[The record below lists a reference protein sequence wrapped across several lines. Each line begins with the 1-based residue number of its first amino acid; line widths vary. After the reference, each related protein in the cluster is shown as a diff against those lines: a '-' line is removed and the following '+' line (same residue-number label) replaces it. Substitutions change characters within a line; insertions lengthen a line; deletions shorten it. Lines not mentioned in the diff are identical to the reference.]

1 MKKVVI
7 AGASV
12 YGLNNLSDD
21 SMLKVLC
28 DELHHCIP
36 DLEITLLARHP
47 NKEFDKEF
55 GVRSIHNLDHQTREE
70 SRGRWFNGLNRGDPT
85 DNLREIFTAIQE
97 ADLLIMGGDPFI
109 DITIGFYKG
118 ITPYTV
124 LLFTLAKFVGTKTMI
139 NGVHMCR
146 PLVSAIGIEQ
156 AKFCVQNAE
165 LVTVREDLSLDLF
178 KEMGFGD
185 LDNVISLADAGYA
198 LDPIVGKDK
207 GLEVLRRE
215 GIDIGDKKL
224 MGVTFRHMY
233 WRWKPDEW
241 DRYAMMVAKV
251 CDEMHERYGFD
262 MLFIPHNT
270 YEIDTKYMDDRPGHE
285 EIAAKMKNPASAHQI
300 KNRLTV
306 EETLALFPLL
316 EIVFSNRRHST
327 MFGALHGIVGLGVGE
342 EPHVKP
348 PMEQLG
354 IGADK
359 FVSMEEYD
367 YELMRDNL
375 IAIWEEKDEI
385 TERIKVAYPELRRKA
400 LGNARL
406 AAKLITD

>member
-124 LLFTLAKFVGTKTMI
+124 LLF
-139 NGVHMCR
+139 
-146 PLVSAIGIEQ
+146 
-156 AKFCVQNAE
+156 
-165 LVTVREDLSLDLF
+165 
-178 KEMGFGD
+178 
-185 LDNVISLADAGYA
+185 YA
-198 LDPIVGKDK
+198 L
-207 GLEVLRRE
+207 R
-215 GIDIGDKKL
+215 
-224 MGVTFRHMY
+224 
-233 WRWKPDEW
+233 
-241 DRYAMMVAKV
+241 A
-251 CDEMHERYGFD
+251 C
-262 MLFIPHNT
+262 
-270 YEIDTKYMDDRPGHE
+270 
-285 EIAAKMKNPASAHQI
+285 
-300 KNRLTV
+300 
-306 EETLALFPLL
+306 
-316 EIVFSNRRHST
+316 
-327 MFGALHGIVGLGVGE
+327 
-342 EPHVKP
+342 P
-348 PMEQLG
+348 PCL
-354 IGADK
+354 
-359 FVSMEEYD
+359 
-367 YELMRDNL
+367 
-375 IAIWEEKDEI
+375 
-385 TERIKVAYPELRRKA
+385 
-400 LGNARL
+400 
-406 AAKLITD
+406 